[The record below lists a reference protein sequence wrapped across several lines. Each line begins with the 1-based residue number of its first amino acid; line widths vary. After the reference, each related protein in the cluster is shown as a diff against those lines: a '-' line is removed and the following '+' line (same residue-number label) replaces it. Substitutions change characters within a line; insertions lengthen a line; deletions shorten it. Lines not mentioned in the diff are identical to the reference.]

1 MESVKTGKT
10 NKVGKNT
17 EMAHT
22 KTNKETHF
30 KQVSAITNRIRS
42 IGGIFTKIAKK
53 VRELVKKH
61 PKKSSAALVVLTPV
75 ACKRAKELDDKV
87 QDKSKQAEKE
97 NKINWWKYSGLTIAT
112 SLLLAACSA
121 GDIDKQI
128 ELEQEKQK
136 TEQEKKEAENA
147 RDRANKSEI
156 ELEQERQKTNK
167 SGIELANSQIKA
179 EQERQK
185 TEQEK
190 QKANKSEIELEQQK
204 QKTINTQRDLIK
216 EQKDFIKETE
226 QNCQEKHGQLFIKR
240 ARIKT
245 GITTGIAIE
254 IEAECKTPKPTK
266 TNQTPIQPK
275 HLPNS
280 KHPHS
285 QRGSKAQELIAY
297 LLFEQKDFI
306 IETEQKCQ
314 EKHNQ
319 FFIKKAGIKGG
330 AIEVEAECKTP
341 KPTKTNQ
348 TPIQPKHLPNSKQPH
363 SQRGSKA
370 QELIAYLQKELE
382 SLPYSQKAIAKQ
394 VDFYKPSSIA
404 YLELD
409 PRDFKVTEEWQNE
422 NLKIRSKAQA
432 KMLEMRKPQAN
443 LSPSQSFL
451 FVQRI
456 FADINKEIEAAA
468 NTEKKAEK
476 VGYGYSKRV

>member
-1 MESVKTGKT
+1 MKSVKTGKT

-22 KTNKETHF
+22 KTNKGTHF
-30 KQVSAITNRIRS
+30 KRVGAITNILRS
-42 IGGIFTKIAKK
+42 IGGFFTKIVKK

-61 PKKSSAALVVLTPV
+61 PKKSNVALVVLTHV

-97 NKINWWKYSGLTIAT
+97 NQINWWKYSGLTIAT
-112 SLLLAACSA
+112 SLLLAACNA

-136 TEQEKKEAENA
+136 ANKSGIELEQERQKTEQEKQK
-147 RDRANKSEI
+147 ANKSEI

-226 QNCQEKHGQLFIKR
+226 QNCQEKHGQLFIKKT
-240 ARIKT
+240 RIKT

-254 IEAECKTPKPTK
+254 IEAECKTPKP
-266 TNQTPIQPK
+266 
-275 HLPNS
+275 
-280 KHPHS
+280 
-285 QRGSKAQELIAY
+285 A
-297 LLFEQKDFI
+297 
-306 IETEQKCQ
+306 
-314 EKHNQ
+314 
-319 FFIKKAGIKGG
+319 
-330 AIEVEAECKTP
+330 
-341 KPTKTNQ
+341 KTNQ

-363 SQRGSKA
+363 SQRGSKT
-370 QELIAYLQKELE
+370 QEFIAYLQKELE
-382 SLPYSQKAIAKQ
+382 SLPYSQKAIVKQ
-394 VDFYKPSSIA
+394 VDFYRPSSIA

-432 KMLEMRKPQAN
+432 KMLEMRKTQAN
-443 LSPSQSFL
+443 LSPSQSLL
-451 FVQRI
+451 FVQKI
-456 FADINKEIEAAA
+456 FADINKEIKVVA
-468 NTEKKAEK
+468 NTEKKVEK
-476 VGYGYSKRV
+476 AGYGYSKRM

>member
-1 MESVKTGKT
+1 MESVKTVKT

-17 EMAHT
+17 ETVNT
-22 KTNKETHF
+22 KANKETHF
-30 KQVSAITNRIRS
+30 KQASAITNIIRS

-61 PKKSSAALVVLTPV
+61 PKKSSAALVVLTHV
-75 ACKRAKELDDKV
+75 ACKKAKELDDKV

-97 NKINWWKYSGLTIAT
+97 NQINWWKYSGLTIAT
-112 SLLLAACSA
+112 SLLLAACSV
-121 GDIDKQI
+121 GDTDKQI

-136 TEQEKKEAENA
+136 TEQEQQKTEQERQK
-147 RDRANKSEI
+147 ANKSGI

-226 QNCQEKHGQLFIKR
+226 QNCQEKHGQLFIKK

-280 KHPHS
+280 K
-285 QRGSKAQELIAY
+285 
-297 LLFEQKDFI
+297 
-306 IETEQKCQ
+306 
-314 EKHNQ
+314 
-319 FFIKKAGIKGG
+319 
-330 AIEVEAECKTP
+330 
-341 KPTKTNQ
+341 
-348 TPIQPKHLPNSKQPH
+348 QPR

-409 PRDFKVTEEWQNE
+409 PRDFNATEEWQKE

-432 KMLEMRKPQAN
+432 KMLEMRSLKPDPQAH
-443 LSPSQSFL
+443 LSTSQSL
-451 FVQRI
+451 LLVQKI
-456 FADINKEIEAAA
+456 FADINKEIKVVA
-468 NTEKKAEK
+468 NTEKKVEK
-476 VGYGYSKRV
+476 AGYGYSKRM

>member
-1 MESVKTGKT
+1 MKSVKTGKT
-10 NKVGKNT
+10 NKVSKNT
-17 EMAHT
+17 EMANT
-22 KTNKETHF
+22 KTNKKTHF
-30 KQVSAITNRIRS
+30 KQVSAITNTLRS
-42 IGGIFTKIAKK
+42 IGGIFTKIVKK

-61 PKKSSAALVVLTPV
+61 PEKSSAALVVLTHV

-97 NKINWWKYSGLTIAT
+97 NKINWWKYSGLIIAT

-128 ELEQEKQK
+128 ELEQEK
-136 TEQEKKEAENA
+136 KEAENA
-147 RDRANKSEI
+147 RDRANKSGI

-185 TEQEK
+185 TEQER
-190 QKANKSEIELEQQK
+190 QKTNKSGIELEQQRQKAEQEK

-226 QNCQEKHGQLFIKR
+226 QNCQEKHGQLFIKKT
-240 ARIKT
+240 RIKT

-254 IEAECKTPKPTK
+254 I
-266 TNQTPIQPK
+266 
-275 HLPNS
+275 
-280 KHPHS
+280 
-285 QRGSKAQELIAY
+285 
-297 LLFEQKDFI
+297 
-306 IETEQKCQ
+306 
-314 EKHNQ
+314 
-319 FFIKKAGIKGG
+319 
-330 AIEVEAECKTP
+330 EAECKTP

-394 VDFYKPSSIA
+394 VNFYRPSSIA

-443 LSPSQSFL
+443 LSTSQSFSIIQNI
-451 FVQRI
+451 V
-456 FADINKEIEAAA
+456 ADISKEIEAAV

-476 VGYGYSKRV
+476 GGYGYSKRM

>member
-17 EMAHT
+17 EMANT
-22 KTNKETHF
+22 KASKETHF
-30 KQVSAITNRIRS
+30 KQVSAITNTLRS
-42 IGGIFTKIAKK
+42 IGGFFTKIMKR

-61 PKKSSAALVVLTPV
+61 PKKSNAALVVLTHV
-75 ACKRAKELDDKV
+75 ACKKAKELDDKV

-97 NKINWWKYSGLTIAT
+97 NQINWWKYSGLTIAA

-128 ELEQEKQK
+128 ELEQEK
-136 TEQEKKEAENA
+136 KEAENA
-147 RDRANKSEI
+147 RDRANKSGI

-185 TEQEK
+185 TEQER
-190 QKANKSEIELEQQK
+190 QKTNKSGIELEQQK

-226 QNCQEKHGQLFIKR
+226 QNCQEKHGQLFIKK

-275 HLPNS
+275 HLPS
-280 KHPHS
+280 
-285 QRGSKAQELIAY
+285 
-297 LLFEQKDFI
+297 
-306 IETEQKCQ
+306 
-314 EKHNQ
+314 
-319 FFIKKAGIKGG
+319 
-330 AIEVEAECKTP
+330 
-341 KPTKTNQ
+341 
-348 TPIQPKHLPNSKQPH
+348 SKQPR

-409 PRDFKVTEEWQNE
+409 PRDFNATEEWQKE

-432 KMLEMRKPQAN
+432 KMLEMRSLKPDSQAH
-443 LSPSQSFL
+443 LSTSQSLL
-451 FVQRI
+451 FVQKI
-456 FADINKEIEAAA
+456 FADINKEIKVAA

-476 VGYGYSKRV
+476 MGYGYSKRV

>member
-1 MESVKTGKT
+1 MESVKTGRT

-22 KTNKETHF
+22 KANRETHF
-30 KQVSAITNRIRS
+30 KQVSAITNTLRS

-53 VRELVKKH
+53 VRELFKKH
-61 PKKSSAALVVLTPV
+61 PKKSNAALVVLTHV

-87 QDKSKQAEKE
+87 QDKSKQAKKE
-97 NKINWWKYSGLTIAT
+97 NQINWWKYSGLTIAT
-112 SLLLAACSA
+112 SLLLAACST

-136 TEQEKKEAENA
+136 ANKSGIELEQERQKTEQEKQK
-147 RDRANKSEI
+147 ANKSEI

-226 QNCQEKHGQLFIKR
+226 QNCQEKHGQLFIKK

-254 IEAECKTPKPTK
+254 IEAECKTPKP
-266 TNQTPIQPK
+266 
-275 HLPNS
+275 
-280 KHPHS
+280 
-285 QRGSKAQELIAY
+285 A
-297 LLFEQKDFI
+297 
-306 IETEQKCQ
+306 
-314 EKHNQ
+314 
-319 FFIKKAGIKGG
+319 
-330 AIEVEAECKTP
+330 
-341 KPTKTNQ
+341 KTNQ

-409 PRDFKVTEEWQNE
+409 PRDFNVTEEWQKE

-432 KMLEMRKPQAN
+432 KMLEMRHLKPDPQAH
-443 LSPSQSFL
+443 LPTSQSLL
-451 FVQRI
+451 FVQKI
-456 FADINKEIEAAA
+456 FADINKEIKVVA

-476 VGYGYSKRV
+476 AGYGYSKGM

>member
-1 MESVKTGKT
+1 MESVKTGRT

-22 KTNKETHF
+22 KANRETHF
-30 KQVSAITNRIRS
+30 KQVSAITNTLRS

-53 VRELVKKH
+53 VRELFKKH
-61 PKKSSAALVVLTPV
+61 PKKSNAALVVLTHV

-97 NKINWWKYSGLTIAT
+97 NQINWWKYSGLTIAA

-128 ELEQEKQK
+128 ELEQEKKEANKSGIELEQQRQK
-136 TEQEKKEAENA
+136 TEQERQKT
-147 RDRANKSEI
+147 NKSEI

-216 EQKDFIKETE
+216 EQKDFIKEAE
-226 QNCQEKHGQLFIKR
+226 QNCQEKHGQLFIKKT
-240 ARIKT
+240 RIKT
-245 GITTGIAIE
+245 GITTGI
-254 IEAECKTPKPTK
+254 
-266 TNQTPIQPK
+266 
-275 HLPNS
+275 
-280 KHPHS
+280 
-285 QRGSKAQELIAY
+285 
-297 LLFEQKDFI
+297 
-306 IETEQKCQ
+306 
-314 EKHNQ
+314 
-319 FFIKKAGIKGG
+319 

-348 TPIQPKHLPNSKQPH
+348 TPIQPKHLPNSKQPR

-404 YLELD
+404 HLELD
-409 PRDFKVTEEWQNE
+409 PRDFKVAEEWQKE

-432 KMLEMRKPQAN
+432 KMLEMRSLKPDPQAH
-443 LSPSQSFL
+443 LPTSQSL
-451 FVQRI
+451 LLIQKI
-456 FADINKEIEAAA
+456 FADINKEIKVVA

-476 VGYGYSKRV
+476 AGYGYSKRM

>member
-1 MESVKTGKT
+1 MKSVKTGKT

-17 EMAHT
+17 EMANT

-30 KQVSAITNRIRS
+30 KQVSAIANRLRS
-42 IGGIFTKIAKK
+42 IGGIFTKIVKK
-53 VRELVKKH
+53 VRELFKKH
-61 PKKSSAALVVLTPV
+61 PKKSKVALVVLTHA

-87 QDKSKQAEKE
+87 QDRSKQAEKE
-97 NKINWWKYSGLTIAT
+97 NQINWWKYSGLIIAT

-136 TEQEKKEAENA
+136 ANKSGIELEQERQKTEQERQKTEQEKQK
-147 RDRANKSEI
+147 ANKSEI

-226 QNCQEKHGQLFIKR
+226 QNCQEKHGQLFIKKT
-240 ARIKT
+240 RIKT

-254 IEAECKTPKPTK
+254 IEAECKTPKP
-266 TNQTPIQPK
+266 
-275 HLPNS
+275 
-280 KHPHS
+280 
-285 QRGSKAQELIAY
+285 A
-297 LLFEQKDFI
+297 
-306 IETEQKCQ
+306 
-314 EKHNQ
+314 
-319 FFIKKAGIKGG
+319 
-330 AIEVEAECKTP
+330 
-341 KPTKTNQ
+341 KTNQ
-348 TPIQPKHLPNSKQPH
+348 TPIQPKHLPNSKQPR

-382 SLPYSQKAIAKQ
+382 SLPHSQKAIAKQ

-432 KMLEMRKPQAN
+432 KMLEMRKPQAH
-443 LSPSQSFL
+443 LSPFQSFSIIQNI
-451 FVQRI
+451 V
-456 FADINKEIEAAA
+456 ADINKEIEAAA

-476 VGYGYSKRV
+476 AGYGYSKRV

>member
-1 MESVKTGKT
+1 MESGKT
-10 NKVGKNT
+10 NKVGKNA
-17 EMAHT
+17 EMANT

-53 VRELVKKH
+53 VRELIKKH
-61 PKKSSAALVVLTPV
+61 PEKSSAALVVLTHV

-97 NKINWWKYSGLTIAT
+97 NQINWWKYSGLTIAT

-136 TEQEKKEAENA
+136 ANKSGIELEQERQKTEQEKQK
-147 RDRANKSEI
+147 ANKSEI

-226 QNCQEKHGQLFIKR
+226 QNCQEKHGQLFIKK

-254 IEAECKTPKPTK
+254 
-266 TNQTPIQPK
+266 
-275 HLPNS
+275 
-280 KHPHS
+280 
-285 QRGSKAQELIAY
+285 
-297 LLFEQKDFI
+297 
-306 IETEQKCQ
+306 
-314 EKHNQ
+314 
-319 FFIKKAGIKGG
+319 
-330 AIEVEAECKTP
+330 VEAECKTP
-341 KPTKTNQ
+341 KPAKTNQ

-432 KMLEMRKPQAN
+432 KMLEMRNPQAH
-443 LSPSQSFL
+443 LPTSQSLL
-451 FVQRI
+451 FVQKI

-476 VGYGYSKRV
+476 VGYGYSKRM

>member
-1 MESVKTGKT
+1 MESVKTAKEK
-10 NKVGKNT
+10 KVFKNT
-17 EMAHT
+17 EVANT

-30 KQVSAITNRIRS
+30 KQVSAITNTLRS
-42 IGGIFTKIAKK
+42 IGGIFTKIVKK
-53 VRELVKKH
+53 VRELFKKH
-61 PKKSSAALVVLTPV
+61 PKKSKVVLVVLTHV

-97 NKINWWKYSGLTIAT
+97 NQINWWKYSGLTIAT
-112 SLLLAACSA
+112 SLLLAACNA

-136 TEQEKKEAENA
+136 
-147 RDRANKSEI
+147 ANKSGI
-156 ELEQERQKTNK
+156 ELEQERQKTEQERQKTNK
-167 SGIELANSQIKA
+167 SGIELEQQRQKTEQEKQKTNKSEIELANSQIKA
-179 EQERQK
+179 EQE
-185 TEQEK
+185 
-190 QKANKSEIELEQQK
+190 K

-240 ARIKT
+240 TRIKT

-254 IEAECKTPKPTK
+254 IEAECKTPKP
-266 TNQTPIQPK
+266 
-275 HLPNS
+275 
-280 KHPHS
+280 
-285 QRGSKAQELIAY
+285 A
-297 LLFEQKDFI
+297 
-306 IETEQKCQ
+306 
-314 EKHNQ
+314 
-319 FFIKKAGIKGG
+319 
-330 AIEVEAECKTP
+330 
-341 KPTKTNQ
+341 KTNQ
-348 TPIQPKHLPNSKQPH
+348 TPIQPKHLPNSKQPR

-394 VDFYKPSSIA
+394 VNFYRPSSIA

-432 KMLEMRKPQAN
+432 KMLEMRDLKPYPQTH
-443 LSPSQSFL
+443 LSTSQSFSIIQNI
-451 FVQRI
+451 V
-456 FADINKEIEAAA
+456 ADISKEIEAAA

-476 VGYGYSKRV
+476 AGYGYSKRM

>member
-1 MESVKTGKT
+1 MESGKT

-30 KQVSAITNRIRS
+30 KQVSAITNRLKS
-42 IGGIFTKIAKK
+42 IGGFFTKIVKK

-61 PKKSSAALVVLTPV
+61 PEKSSAALVVLTHV

-87 QDKSKQAEKE
+87 QDRSKQAEKE

-112 SLLLAACSA
+112 SLLLAACNV

-136 TEQEKKEAENA
+136 TEQEE
-147 RDRANKSEI
+147 
-156 ELEQERQKTNK
+156 
-167 SGIELANSQIKA
+167 
-179 EQERQK
+179 QK

-190 QKANKSEIELEQQK
+190 QKTSNIETSNQVKVGQEK
-204 QKTINTQRDLIK
+204 QKTIK
-216 EQKDFIKETE
+216 EQKDLVKEQKDLVKEQKDLVKKAE
-226 QNCQEKHGQLFIKR
+226 QNCQE
-240 ARIKT
+240 
-245 GITTGIAIE
+245 
-254 IEAECKTPKPTK
+254 
-266 TNQTPIQPK
+266 N
-275 HLPNS
+275 
-280 KHPHS
+280 HS
-285 QRGSKAQELIAY
+285 
-297 LLFEQKDFI
+297 
-306 IETEQKCQ
+306 
-314 EKHNQ
+314 Q
-319 FFIKKAGIKGG
+319 FFIKKLGIKGG
-330 AIEVEAECKTP
+330 IAIEVEAECKTP

-348 TPIQPKHLPNSKQPH
+348 ISIQPKHLPNSKQPH

-370 QELIAYLQKELE
+370 QEFIAYLQKELE

-394 VDFYKPSSIA
+394 VNFYKPSSIA

-409 PRDFKVTEEWQNE
+409 PRDFKVTEEWQKE

-432 KMLEMRKPQAN
+432 KMLEMRKPQAH
-443 LSPSQSFL
+443 LSPSQSLL
-451 FVQRI
+451 FVQKI
-456 FADINKEIEAAA
+456 FADINKEIKVVA

>member
-1 MESVKTGKT
+1 MKSVKTGRT

-17 EMAHT
+17 EMANT
-22 KTNKETHF
+22 KANKETHF
-30 KQVSAITNRIRS
+30 KQVSAITNTLRS
-42 IGGIFTKIAKK
+42 IGGFFTKIMKR

-61 PKKSSAALVVLTPV
+61 PEKSSAALVVLTHV
-75 ACKRAKELDDKV
+75 ACKKAKELDDKV

-97 NKINWWKYSGLTIAT
+97 NQINWWKYSGLTIAT

-128 ELEQEKQK
+128 ELEQEKQEANKSGIELEQERQK
-136 TEQEKKEAENA
+136 TEQERQKT
-147 RDRANKSEI
+147 NKSEI

-216 EQKDFIKETE
+216 EQKDFIKYEE
-226 QNCQEKHGQLFIKR
+226 QNCQEKHGQLFIKK

-254 IEAECKTPKPTK
+254 IEAECKTPKP
-266 TNQTPIQPK
+266 
-275 HLPNS
+275 
-280 KHPHS
+280 
-285 QRGSKAQELIAY
+285 A
-297 LLFEQKDFI
+297 
-306 IETEQKCQ
+306 
-314 EKHNQ
+314 
-319 FFIKKAGIKGG
+319 
-330 AIEVEAECKTP
+330 
-341 KPTKTNQ
+341 KTNQ
-348 TPIQPKHLPNSKQPH
+348 TPIQPKHLPNSKQPR

-394 VDFYKPSSIA
+394 VNFYRPSSIA

-432 KMLEMRKPQAN
+432 KMFEMRHLKPNPQAH
-443 LSPSQSFL
+443 LPTSQSLL
-451 FVQRI
+451 FVQKI
-456 FADINKEIEAAA
+456 FADVNKEIKVVA
-468 NTEKKAEK
+468 NTEKKVEK
-476 VGYGYSKRV
+476 AGYGYSKRM

>member
-17 EMAHT
+17 ETANT
-22 KTNKETHF
+22 KANKEAHF
-30 KQVSAITNRIRS
+30 KQANTITNTIRS
-42 IGGIFTKIAKK
+42 IGSFFTKIAKR

-61 PKKSSAALVVLTPV
+61 PEKSSAALVVLTHV
-75 ACKRAKELDDKV
+75 ACKKAKELDDKV

-97 NKINWWKYSGLTIAT
+97 NQINWWKYSGLTIAT

-128 ELEQEKQK
+128 ELEQEK
-136 TEQEKKEAENA
+136 KEAENA
-147 RDRANKSEI
+147 RDRANKSGI
-156 ELEQERQKTNK
+156 ELEQE
-167 SGIELANSQIKA
+167 
-179 EQERQK
+179 
-185 TEQEK
+185 
-190 QKANKSEIELEQQK
+190 K
-204 QKTINTQRDLIK
+204 QKTIK

-226 QNCQEKHGQLFIKR
+226 QNCQG
-240 ARIKT
+240 
-245 GITTGIAIE
+245 
-254 IEAECKTPKPTK
+254 
-266 TNQTPIQPK
+266 N
-275 HLPNS
+275 
-280 KHPHS
+280 
-285 QRGSKAQELIAY
+285 
-297 LLFEQKDFI
+297 
-306 IETEQKCQ
+306 
-314 EKHNQ
+314 HNQ
-319 FFIKKAGIKGG
+319 FFIKKGGIKGG

-348 TPIQPKHLPNSKQPH
+348 TPIQPKHLPNSKQPR

-409 PRDFKVTEEWQNE
+409 PRDFNVTEEWQKE

-432 KMLEMRKPQAN
+432 KMLEMRNPQAH
-443 LSPSQSFL
+443 LPTSQSLL
-451 FVQRI
+451 FIQKI
-456 FADINKEIEAAA
+456 FADVNKEIKVVA

-476 VGYGYSKRV
+476 AGYGYSKRM

>member
-1 MESVKTGKT
+1 MESVKTEKT

-17 EMAHT
+17 ETANT
-22 KTNKETHF
+22 KANKETHF
-30 KQVSAITNRIRS
+30 KQVSAITNTIRS
-42 IGGIFTKIAKK
+42 IGGFFTKIAKK

-61 PKKSSAALVVLTPV
+61 PKKSRVALVVLTHV
-75 ACKRAKELDDKV
+75 ACRKAKELDDKV

-97 NKINWWKYSGLTIAT
+97 NQINWWKYSGLTIAT

-121 GDIDKQI
+121 GDTDKQI

-136 TEQEKKEAENA
+136 TEQEQQKTEQERQK
-147 RDRANKSEI
+147 ANKSGI

-190 QKANKSEIELEQQK
+190 QKANKSAIELEQQK

-226 QNCQEKHGQLFIKR
+226 QNCQEKHGQLFIKK

-254 IEAECKTPKPTK
+254 IEAECKTPKP
-266 TNQTPIQPK
+266 
-275 HLPNS
+275 
-280 KHPHS
+280 
-285 QRGSKAQELIAY
+285 A
-297 LLFEQKDFI
+297 
-306 IETEQKCQ
+306 
-314 EKHNQ
+314 
-319 FFIKKAGIKGG
+319 
-330 AIEVEAECKTP
+330 
-341 KPTKTNQ
+341 KTNQ

-394 VDFYKPSSIA
+394 VNFYRPSSVA

-409 PRDFKVTEEWQNE
+409 PRDFNVTEEWQKE

-432 KMLEMRKPQAN
+432 KMLEMRSLKPDPQAH
-443 LSPSQSFL
+443 LSTSQSLL
-451 FVQRI
+451 FVQKI
-456 FADINKEIEAAA
+456 FADVSKEIEAVA
-468 NTEKKAEK
+468 NTEKKVEK
-476 VGYGYSKRV
+476 

>member
-1 MESVKTGKT
+1 MKTGKT
-10 NKVGKNT
+10 NKVGKNAET
-17 EMAHT
+17 ANT
-22 KTNKETHF
+22 KANKETHF
-30 KQVSAITNRIRS
+30 KQANAITNTLRS
-42 IGGIFTKIAKK
+42 IGSFFTKIAKK

-61 PKKSSAALVVLTPV
+61 PKKSNAALVVLTHV

-97 NKINWWKYSGLTIAT
+97 NQINWWKYSGLTIAT
-112 SLLLAACSA
+112 SLLLAACST

-136 TEQEKKEAENA
+136 A
-147 RDRANKSEI
+147 
-156 ELEQERQKTNK
+156 NK
-167 SGIELANSQIKA
+167 SGIEL

-190 QKANKSEIELEQQK
+190 QKANRSEIELEQEKQKTNKSGIELEQQRQKTEQEKQKTNKSEIELANSQIKAEQEK

-226 QNCQEKHGQLFIKR
+226 QNCQEKHGQLFIKKT
-240 ARIKT
+240 RIKT

-266 TNQTPIQPK
+266 TNQTPIQ
-275 HLPNS
+275 S
-280 KHPHS
+280 
-285 QRGSKAQELIAY
+285 
-297 LLFEQKDFI
+297 
-306 IETEQKCQ
+306 
-314 EKHNQ
+314 
-319 FFIKKAGIKGG
+319 
-330 AIEVEAECKTP
+330 
-341 KPTKTNQ
+341 
-348 TPIQPKHLPNSKQPH
+348 KHLPNSKQPH

-394 VDFYKPSSIA
+394 VNFYKPSSIA

-409 PRDFKVTEEWQNE
+409 PRDFKATEEWQNE

-432 KMLEMRKPQAN
+432 KMLEMRNPQAHF
-443 LSPSQSFL
+443 PISQSLL
-451 FVQRI
+451 FVQKI
-456 FADINKEIEAAA
+456 FADVNKEIEAAA

>member
-1 MESVKTGKT
+1 MKLVKTAKEK
-10 NKVGKNT
+10 KVFKNT

-30 KQVSAITNRIRS
+30 KQVSAITNRLKS

-61 PKKSSAALVVLTPV
+61 PKKSRVALVVLTHV
-75 ACKRAKELDDKV
+75 VCKRAKELDDKV

-136 TEQEKKEAENA
+136 TSNIETNNQIKVEQEKQKTSN
-147 RDRANKSEI
+147 I
-156 ELEQERQKTNK
+156 ETNNQIKVEQEKQKTSN
-167 SGIELANSQIKA
+167 IETNNQIKVEQEKQKTSNIETSNQIKV

-190 QKANKSEIELEQQK
+190 QK
-204 QKTINTQRDLIK
+204 TFNT
-216 EQKDFIKETE
+216 QKDFIKDLE
-226 QNCQEKHGQLFIKR
+226 QNCKENHGQFLIEKGGIK
-240 ARIKT
+240 
-245 GITTGIAIE
+245 GGIAIE
-254 IEAECKTPKPTK
+254 IEAECKTPKPAK
-266 TNQTPIQPK
+266 TNQTPIQ
-275 HLPNS
+275 S
-280 KHPHS
+280 
-285 QRGSKAQELIAY
+285 
-297 LLFEQKDFI
+297 
-306 IETEQKCQ
+306 
-314 EKHNQ
+314 
-319 FFIKKAGIKGG
+319 
-330 AIEVEAECKTP
+330 
-341 KPTKTNQ
+341 
-348 TPIQPKHLPNSKQPH
+348 KHLPNSKQPH
-363 SQRGSKA
+363 SQRGSKV
-370 QELIAYLQKELE
+370 QEFIAYLQKELE

-394 VDFYKPSSIA
+394 VDFYRPSSIA

-432 KMLEMRKPQAN
+432 KMLEMRNPQAN
-443 LSPSQSFL
+443 LSPFQSFSIIQNI
-451 FVQRI
+451 V
-456 FADINKEIEAAA
+456 ADINKEIEASA

-476 VGYGYSKRV
+476 VSYGYSKRM